1 MKRMLGS
8 FYAKPLAIY
17 LTAALLAIS
26 TLAGPAEAMFM
37 PAAGNAGVGG
47 PGLPA
52 VDRTA
57 DLNKIQ
63 TALESKAL
71 QQKLMDYGFSPD
83 EAMAKINSLSDD
95 QVHQLA
101 ANADSLQAGGDAVGA
116 VVGLLIIALLVVL
129 LIYLLEGR
137 IEIKRR

>member
-8 FYAKPLAIY
+8 FYAKPLAVY

-37 PAAGNAGVGG
+37 PAAGNAGAGG
-47 PGLPA
+47 PGIPA
-52 VDRTA
+52 ADRAA
-57 DLNKIQ
+57 DLNTIQ
-63 TALESKAL
+63 AALESKAL
-71 QQKLMDYGFSPD
+71 QQKLMDYGFSRE

>member
-1 MKRMLGS
+1 MLGS

-17 LTAALLAIS
+17 LTSALLAIS
-26 TLAGPAEAMFM
+26 TCAGPAEAMFM
-37 PAAGNAGVGG
+37 PAAGNAGIGEAG
-47 PGLPA
+47 TPA
-52 VDRTA
+52 VDRAA

-63 TALESKAL
+63 AALESKAL
-71 QQKLMDYGFSPD
+71 QQKLMDYGFSPE
-83 EAMAKINSLSDD
+83 EAMAKIHSLSDD

-137 IEIKRR
+137 IEIRRR